1 MTALAIAPTEL
12 TPAHDFASAGV
23 IHVHR
28 LTKRY
33 AVRRSISEIVRAPRE
48 HATAYVLRGVTF
60 HVNEGEFFGLLGPNG
75 AGKTTLLRILATL
88 ILPDEGSATVG
99 ERDVVRDAS
108 AVRREVAL
116 VLSDERGLYWR
127 LSAYENLRLFA
138 TLHDL
143 HGREMQARIGE
154 LLSLVGLADAGSKLV
169 GAFSSGMRQRLLI
182 ARGLLRRPRVLLLDE
197 PTRSLDPVAARD
209 FRHFLVEDVA
219 TRAGCTIVL
228 ATHSA
233 EEAFG
238 LCTRIGIL
246 DRGRLLD
253 HGTMGELARHLD
265 RDRYRVWTRTPG
277 HRMWDGLDAR
287 PVEQLASDRIGSADG
302 WTQLEVTIPGGMAA
316 SARVLSSLAGAGV
329 VVGRFEQVPYTLAD
343 VIESAIAHDRRQ
355 RDA

>member
-1 MTALAIAPTEL
+1 MEL
-12 TPAHDFASAGV
+12 TPASDMAAPGV
-23 IHVHR
+23 IDIHK

-33 AVRRSISEIVRAPRE
+33 SVRRSIGEIVRAPGERAVAYALRE
-48 HATAYVLRGVTF
+48 VSF

-88 ILPDEGSATVG
+88 ILPDEGTAIVG
-99 ERDVVRDAS
+99 GRDVVRDA
-108 AVRREVAL
+108 ADVRREVAL

-127 LSAYENLRLFA
+127 LSAHENLRLFA

-143 HGREMQARIGE
+143 HGQEMRNRVNE
-154 LLSLVGLADAGSKLV
+154 VMSLVGLAEARSKMV

-209 FRHFLVEDVA
+209 FRSFLVEDVVN
-219 TRAGCTIVL
+219 RAGCTIVL

-287 PVEQLASDRIGSADG
+287 PVQQPVPAVAGDGEG

-316 SARVLSSLAGAGV
+316 SARVLSNLAGSGV
-329 VVGRFEQVPYTLAD
+329 VVGRFEQVPFTLAD
-343 VIESAIAHDRRQ
+343 VIESAISHDRRGHH
-355 RDA
+355 A

>member
-1 MTALAIAPTEL
+1 VTALAIDPTEL
-12 TPAHDFASAGV
+12 TPASDVPAPGV
-23 IHVHR
+23 IDIHR

-33 AVRRSISEIVRAPRE
+33 SVRRSIGEIVRAPGGHSSAFALRE
-48 HATAYVLRGVTF
+48 VSF

-75 AGKTTLLRILATL
+75 AGKTTLLRILSTL
-88 ILPDEGSATVG
+88 ILPDEGSAIVG
-99 ERDVVRDAS
+99 GRDVVRDAA

-127 LSAYENLRLFA
+127 LSAHENLRLFA

-143 HGREMQARIGE
+143 HGREMRSRIAE
-154 LLSLVGLADAGSKLV
+154 LLSLVGLSDAGSKLV

-209 FRHFLVEDVA
+209 FRTFLVEDVA
-219 TRAGCTIVL
+219 NRAGCTIVL

-233 EEAFG
+233 DEAFG

-246 DRGRLLD
+246 DKGRLLD
-253 HGTMGELARHLD
+253 HGTMAELARHLD

-287 PVEQLASDRIGSADG
+287 PVPQPAAGIAGDSDG

-316 SARVLSSLAGAGV
+316 SARVLSSLAGSGV

-343 VIESAIAHDRRQ
+343 VIESAIAHDGRERH
-355 RDA
+355 A